1 MEKKDVLGLIKTG
14 EVTAVDLWFTGL
26 RGTTHSFTISA
37 RDFDESAFKRGFAID
52 GSSVPGFQ
60 DIYDSDL
67 VVRPDLGTLFLD
79 PFHDKTVICICDVL
93 DPVTYEPYPKDP
105 RSTAKRAVEYLGKT
119 KIGDTAY
126 FGPEIEFFVFDGLD
140 VELSPLSSGIFIE
153 TGYESGSEFADGFPV
168 RTKGGYYTQ
177 APFDKLRDYRAEVVE
192 ILESIGIE
200 VEVHHH
206 EVASSGQV
214 EINIRFDDLV
224 TMADKVVKYKYV
236 ARNVAKKYGMV
247 AVFLPKPI
255 FGDNGSGMHTHQ
267 SLFKAGE
274 NLFFDKKG
282 YAGLSKDAHSYIAG
296 LLSNLDALLAISN
309 PTANSYRRLVPHYEA
324 PTAVAFSQRN
334 RSAAVRIPVYDVD
347 NARAKR
353 CELRCPDPLAN
364 PYLAFSAMMVFG
376 LAGIKSKLDPGK
388 LGFGPFD
395 ENIWEKKGVKQTPRS
410 LFEAL
415 DALRADKLLL
425 ESKVFSKELLE
436 SYIELKESELKE
448 SLLFPTPADYHFY
461 GDI

>member
-1 MEKKDVLGLIKTG
+1 MDRKDILGFIKTG
-14 EVTAVDLWFTGL
+14 EITSVDLWFTGL
-26 RGTTHSFTISA
+26 RGTTHSFTINA
-37 RDFDESAFKRGFAID
+37 RDFNEESLKRGFAID

-67 VVRPDLGTLFLD
+67 VVLPDTDTLFVD
-79 PFHDKTVICICDVL
+79 PFHEKTVICICDVL

-105 RSTAKRAVEYLGKT
+105 RSTAKRAVDYLKES
-119 KIGDTAY
+119 KVGDTVY

-153 TGYESGSEFADGFPV
+153 TGYESGSEFADGYPV
-168 RTKGGYYTQ
+168 RTKAGYYTQ
-177 APFDKLRDYRAEVVE
+177 APFDKLRDYRAEVVG

-224 TMADKVVKYKYV
+224 SMADKVIKYKYV
-236 ARNVAKKYGMV
+236 ARNVAKKYGLV
-247 AVFLPKPI
+247 VSFLPKPI
-255 FGDNGSGMHTHQ
+255 FGDNGSGMHCHQ
-267 SLFKAGE
+267 SIFKEGK
-274 NLFFDKKG
+274 NIFFDRKG

-296 LLSNLDALLAISN
+296 LLSNLHALLAITN
-309 PTANSYRRLVPHYEA
+309 PTSNSYRRLVPHYEA
-324 PTAVAFSQRN
+324 PTAIAFSQRN
-334 RSAAVRIPVYDVD
+334 RSAAVRIPTYDVD
-347 NARAKR
+347 NEKAKR
-353 CELRCPDPLAN
+353 FELRCPDPTAN
-364 PYLAFSAMMVFG
+364 PYLALSAMMVFG
-376 LAGIKSKLDPGK
+376 ISGIKESLDPGK

-395 ENIWEKKGVKQTPRS
+395 ENIWEKDGVKQTPRS

-415 DALRADKLLL
+415 DALSEDSVLLG
-425 ESKVFSKELLE
+425 SKVFSKELLE
-436 SYIELKESELKE
+436 SYIDLKESELKE
-448 SLLFPTPADYHFY
+448 SLLYPTPADYRFY